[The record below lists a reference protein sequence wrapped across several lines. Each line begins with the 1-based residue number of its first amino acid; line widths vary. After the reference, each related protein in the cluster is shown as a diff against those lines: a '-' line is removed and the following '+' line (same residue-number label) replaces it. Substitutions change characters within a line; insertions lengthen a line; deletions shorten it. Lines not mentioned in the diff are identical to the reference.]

1 MLPLH
6 TYTHT
11 DSQTI
16 WFIIFLLSSPLIL
29 SLFRPTDQNSSNDRS
44 HCVPPLPQVDPFP
57 LWPAE
62 VIQEASHLRSSS
74 SPPPFSCT
82 GEPVLLLSPY
92 VSTPDPP
99 VVPHR
104 LLLAEISGSVS
115 VTCRECRHSL
125 TSWFVT
131 IRFPQHGDGS
141 TSATGLLK
149 PNMCH
154 Y

>member
-1 MLPLH
+1 MVSAQIHIIGQTLPLH
-6 TYTHT
+6 TLTQSNYMIYYISAVVPTH
-11 DSQTI
+11 S
-16 WFIIFLLSSPLIL
+16 LSL
-29 SLFRPTDQNSSNDRS
+29 SLFRPTNQNSSNDRS

-104 LLLAEISGSVS
+104 PLPAEISNSVS
-115 VTCRECRHSL
+115 VTCRGCTHS
-125 TSWFVT
+125 
-131 IRFPQHGDGS
+131 S
-141 TSATGLLK
+141 TS
-149 PNMCH
+149 
-154 Y
+154 